1 MPKYSFRT
9 KQSKE
14 VIKSIYCPTY
24 EQAVIEFAKIKV
36 LPLDK
41 FLELYEVIER

>member
-1 MPKYSFRT
+1 MPKYSFST

-14 VIKSIYCPTY
+14 VIKATYCQTY
-24 EQAVIEFAKIKV
+24 EEAVIKFAKIKV

>member
-14 VIKSIYCPTY
+14 VIKSIHCPTY
-24 EQAVIEFAKIKV
+24 EEAVIKFAQIKV

>member
-14 VIKSIYCPTY
+14 VIKSIHCSTF
-24 EQAVIEFAKIKV
+24 EEAVIMFAKRKD